1 MTGIA
6 PYKPLEAASQRR
18 WNRAVRG
25 AEKCGADLEFDG
37 ECTNPQQIGNSSRE
51 QSERRTLCQ
60 YETDV
65 CGSFWNG
72 PRLRPAFVAQVLG
85 QAMETERSARALT
98 AYSKPLAAPR
108 PLFDADV

>member
-6 PYKPLEAASQRR
+6 PYKPIEAASQRR
-18 WNRAVRG
+18 WNRVVRG
-25 AEKCGADLEFDG
+25 ADKCGADLEFDG
-37 ECTNPQQIGNSSRE
+37 ECATPQQIGNFGAE

-60 YETDV
+60 YETEV
-65 CGSFWNG
+65 CGPFWNG

-85 QAMETERSARALT
+85 QAMEKERPARALA
-98 AYSKPLAAPR
+98 AYREALAQPR